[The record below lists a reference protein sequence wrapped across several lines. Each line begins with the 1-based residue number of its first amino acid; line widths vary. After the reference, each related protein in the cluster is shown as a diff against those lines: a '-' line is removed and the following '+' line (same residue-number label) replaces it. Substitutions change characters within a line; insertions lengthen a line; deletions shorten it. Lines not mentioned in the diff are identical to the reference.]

1 VQRGVRVV
9 FVDLQAGQ
17 EELVRRMQSRNPHY
31 MKSEMVDSQ
40 LAIYSAP
47 SAGEDDIFPMN
58 AGLSIE
64 EVIDEIEAFLKGTS
78 T

>member
-1 VQRGVRVV
+1 
-9 FVDLQAGQ
+9 
-17 EELVRRMQSRNPHY
+17 

-47 SAGEDDIFPMN
+47 SAGEDDVFPMN
-58 AGLSIE
+58 AVLSIE
-64 EVIDEIEAFLKGTS
+64 EVIDEIEAFLNGIS